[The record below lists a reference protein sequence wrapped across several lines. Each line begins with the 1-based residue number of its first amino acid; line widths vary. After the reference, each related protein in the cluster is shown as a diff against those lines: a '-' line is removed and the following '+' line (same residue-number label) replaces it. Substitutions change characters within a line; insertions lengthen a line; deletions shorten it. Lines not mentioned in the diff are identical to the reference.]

1 MGTAM
6 HCDSSCFSLSYF
18 ASLPL
23 VRKVYIP
30 HTGFLIDVLTGVW
43 DVGCG
48 LVAMVTP
55 LPLRKCFFSLAT
67 LMMPSLQ
74 LIGLVA

>member
-6 HCDSSCFSLSYF
+6 HFDSSCFSLSYF

-23 VRKVYIP
+23 MRKVYIP
-30 HTGFLIDVLTGVW
+30 HTGFHIGVLTGVW

-55 LPLRKCFFSLAT
+55 FPLRKCFSSICYLDDA
-67 LMMPSLQ
+67 
-74 LIGLVA
+74 